1 MHRSIPYLNKLKHFN
16 NLLFA
21 CTCVA

>member
-1 MHRSIPYLNKLKHFN
+1 MYRSIPYLKLKHFN
-16 NLLFA
+16 HLLFA